1 MPSLI
6 SKLGFPGN
14 RPGAVAETAGGPFM
28 TLADDTLIP
37 TPQGW
42 RALGDITI
50 GQQAFDDR
58 TQPPA
63 DEPEVARGT
72 PGGQAALCVALF
84 SLLFAVVW
92 VFVGVVRGLRE
103 HRGLPSITTTLH
115 QIGCLVSRNCTWERS
130 GGKLSCKLAYIR
142 EGTPKS
148 PITPTV
154 VVILAACPRINF
166 CSVYRHNIPE
176 YVLNTK

>member
-42 RALGDITI
+42 TALGDITI

-72 PGGQAALCVALF
+72 PGVQAALCVALF

-92 VFVGVVRGLRE
+92 VFVVWYEVFE
-103 HRGLPSITTTLH
+103 NTADS
-115 QIGCLVSRNCTWERS
+115 
-130 GGKLSCKLAYIR
+130 
-142 EGTPKS
+142 
-148 PITPTV
+148 
-154 VVILAACPRINF
+154 LAACPRINF
-166 CSVYRHNIPE
+166 RSVYRHNIPE